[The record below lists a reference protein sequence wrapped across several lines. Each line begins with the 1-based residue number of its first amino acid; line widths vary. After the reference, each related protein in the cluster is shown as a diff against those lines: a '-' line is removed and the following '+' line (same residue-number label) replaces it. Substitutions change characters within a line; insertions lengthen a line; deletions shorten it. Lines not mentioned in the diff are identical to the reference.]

1 MKYLT
6 EALKRQSTVWLPIF
20 SCWYSIVFSSLMCV
34 LVGFEW
40 RGVVQAA
47 GISCCEPGRGEGN
60 TTQDGLRSHYSLW
73 WEVCG
78 GLVEQY
84 TWGSSSHVLVTQC
97 SRWGLVSAKPVP
109 HSGSG
114 WPCITSR
121 EMCFID
127 CSWTLLSWLFSF
139 FSFLRFS
146 FSNALNQLPRW
157 VRPYAKIYDKYGL
170 VQRDLTQFFR
180 NAEKKVVPYFWKNG
194 VTAG

>member
-1 MKYLT
+1 MKVQDLSLYLVWSVAGNEATILVCLHGSYNHCFIGLQIVLKMKYLE

-84 TWGSSSHVLVTQC
+84 AWGSSSHVLVTQC

-139 FSFLRFS
+139 FLFS
-146 FSNALNQLPRW
+146 GFPSPMPW
-157 VRPYAKIYDKYGL
+157 
-170 VQRDLTQFFR
+170 TSSH
-180 NAEKKVVPYFWKNG
+180 
-194 VTAG
+194 AG